1 MLFSSLTFLLL
12 FLPIVVI
19 VYYIFPNRTY
29 RNLILFISSVIFYSW
44 GEPVYIFLMFIS
56 IANDYLHALLVD
68 FFNQKKMRRLATLF
82 LISSLA
88 VNLGLLGYFKY
99 YGFIF
104 ESFNNIFN
112 SNLTVKEI
120 LLPIGISFYTFQT
133 MSYTID
139 VYLKRVKVQKNILT
153 LATYVA
159 MFPQLIAGPIVRY
172 QTIEDELENRKET
185 IDDVGNGLRRF
196 IIGLAKKI
204 IIANQMAIVAD
215 IIFSKSQAEL
225 NIFIVWLGVISYAFQ
240 IYYDFSG
247 YSDMAIGLGKM
258 FGFNFLENFNY
269 PYISTSITDFWRR
282 WHISLGTW
290 FRDYIY
296 IPLGGNKKGMARWLI
311 NVLIVWFITGLWHGA
326 SWNFV
331 IWGLYF
337 GFLLVLEK
345 LFLLRILK
353 RLSLINHVYTI
364 FFILIGWVIFRADS
378 FDHMFMLISQMFNA
392 QSEFDIMEFQKLNII
407 HLWPYYILAIIGSI
421 PLMKNIF
428 KFLNKRVFIGIIYD
442 VYLVAIFL
450 ICITYLITSSYNPF
464 IYFRF

>member
-1 MLFSSLTFLLL
+1 
-12 FLPIVVI
+12 
-19 VYYIFPNRTY
+19 
-29 RNLILFISSVIFYSW
+29 
-44 GEPVYIFLMFIS
+44 MFIS

>member
-353 RLSLINHVYTI
+353 RLPLINHVYTI